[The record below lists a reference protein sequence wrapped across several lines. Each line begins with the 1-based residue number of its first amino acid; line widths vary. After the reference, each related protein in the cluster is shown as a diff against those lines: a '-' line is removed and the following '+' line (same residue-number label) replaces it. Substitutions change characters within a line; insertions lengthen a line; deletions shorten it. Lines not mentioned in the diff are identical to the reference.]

1 VDLAAPSLLAAGAA
15 AGVLELAPAV
25 VLGAALSLSAF
36 CSGFPEAS
44 AAAALGT
51 SLPAVPLFLVRK
63 SVTYQPLPLRIKAV
77 LLTILLIGPPWQT
90 AHPVG
95 AGSVIFCS
103 IS

>member
-1 VDLAAPSLLAAGAA
+1 MDLAAPSLLAAGAA

-25 VLGAALSLSAF
+25 VLGAALSAF

-90 AHPVG
+90 GHPAG